1 MRAYVCARACI
12 YIPFATFLVFSFPF
26 LLFSSLFSIF
36 SSFPLKFSFNIGF
49 GSESILYKGTKVIL
63 NRSKIKRKKQSRVA
77 MDYTLKSEF
86 VLLQSC
92 DLHHNL
98 LRNLLVARKS
108 SMQEIQA
115 TKQLES

>member
-1 MRAYVCARACI
+1 MRACLCLRARVRMYSFC
-12 YIPFATFLVFSFPF
+12 YLSSFFFS
-26 LLFSSLFSIF
+26 LSSLFSSF

-49 GSESILYKGTKVIL
+49 GSESILLYKGTKVIL
-63 NRSKIKRKKQSRVA
+63 NRSKIKRKKQSRVT